1 LVGALFTYSEDR
13 AAQHDAK
20 MPAKRNQMVPNA
32 HFHKDWQ
39 RYVKCWFNQPAR
51 KIRRRA
57 ARVEK
62 AKQVAPRPVKTLR
75 PVIRCPTLKYNVK
88 QRLGRGF
95 TLEELKSAGV
105 SKKMAQTIGISVDP
119 RRRNKSVESLQENAQ
134 RLKEYKSK
142 LILFPIHSKK
152 PRKGD
157 STAEECKKATQL
169 EGRIMPHKKVTKR
182 QRAMEITD
190 DMKKFK
196 AFNTVRQARAVA
208 RLWGIRAKKARDAEA
223 DDVSKPGKK

>member
-1 LVGALFTYSEDR
+1 
-13 AAQHDAK
+13 

-39 RYVKCWFNQPAR
+39 RYVKGWFNQPAR

-62 AKQVAPRPVKTLR
+62 AGKVAPRPVKSLR
-75 PVIRCPTLKYNVK
+75 PVIRCPTLKYNIK

-95 TLEELKSAGV
+95 TLEELKAAGM
-105 SKKMAQTIGISVDP
+105 SKRSAQTIGISVDH

-134 RLKEYKSK
+134 RLKEYRSK
-142 LILFPIHSKK
+142 LILFPQNSKK

-157 STAEECKKATQL
+157 SSAEDCKKATQF
-169 EGRIMPHKKVTKR
+169 EGRIQPVKKTAKR
-182 QRAMEITD
+182 QRAMEITED
-190 DMKKFK
+190 AKNFK
-196 AFNTVRQARAVA
+196 AFNTIRQARAVA
-208 RLWGIRAKKARDAEA
+208 RLWGIRAKKAKDAEA
-223 DDVSKPGKK
+223 DDVSKPKK

>member
-1 LVGALFTYSEDR
+1 MGFSTRVVSLGALFTYSEDR
-13 AAQHDAK
+13 AAQTAK

-57 ARVEK
+57 SRVEK
-62 AKQVAPRPVKTLR
+62 AKQVAPRPVKSLR
-75 PVIRCPTLKYNVK
+75 PVVRCPT
-88 QRLGRGF
+88 
-95 TLEELKSAGV
+95 LKSAGV

-152 PRKGD
+152 PRKGY
-157 STAEECKKATQL
+157 SSAEECKKASQL

-182 QRAMEITD
+182 QRAMESTD

-208 RLWGIRAKKARDAEA
+208 RLWGIRAKKAKDAEA